1 MAATV
6 ATFPPTQV
14 DPTIG
19 ADGAR
24 GAAPSK
30 TGRGGRPTRVDAL
43 RLGDRILEVATEL
56 FLTEGYG
63 STSIEAVANRAG
75 ISKRTFYHRFDGKAE
90 LFAAVVHRVIQ
101 QIRPPASVPLI
112 EGTTLEGILT
122 RLARFI
128 LQAALS
134 PPALALHRLIT
145 TESAR
150 FPELARAVN
159 GEGSTREAILL
170 IGGLVAR
177 ERPDPPLSAEAL
189 ASMAQMFLDLVITEP
204 QRRALGLGTPMSA
217 AELDAWTQCAV
228 QVFTRGCM
236 GPDRPHQIQPT

>member
-6 ATFPPTQV
+6 ETSPPTPE
-14 DPTIG
+14 DPTIA

-24 GAAPSK
+24 RAPLSK
-30 TGRGGRPTRVDAL
+30 SGRGGRPTRVDAL

-63 STSIEAVANRAG
+63 STSIEAVASKAG

-112 EGTTLEGILT
+112 EGTTLEEILT
-122 RLARFI
+122 RLARLI

-145 TESAR
+145 AESAR

-159 GEGSTREAILL
+159 GEGSTQEAIAL

-177 ERPDPPLSAEAL
+177 QRPGPPLTPEAL
-189 ASMAQMFLDLVITEP
+189 ASTAQFFLDLVITEP
-204 QRRALGLGTPMSA
+204 QRRALGLGPPMTRV
-217 AELDAWTQCAV
+217 ELDAWSERVAQFYV
-228 QVFTRGCM
+228 RGCTA
-236 GPDRPHQIQPT
+236 PDRPEPASLR

>member
-6 ATFPPTQV
+6 ETSPPIQEE
-14 DPTIG
+14 PTIG

-24 GAAPSK
+24 RAPPSK
-30 TGRGGRPTRVDAL
+30 AGRGGRPTRVDAL

-63 STSIEAVANRAG
+63 STSIEKVATRAG

-90 LFAAVVHRVIQ
+90 LFAAVVH
-101 QIRPPASVPLI
+101 LI
-112 EGTTLEGILT
+112 EGTTLEEILT

-145 TESAR
+145 AESAR
-150 FPELARAVN
+150 FPELARAVS
-159 GEGSTREAILL
+159 GEGSTQEAIAL
-170 IGGLVAR
+170 ISGLVAR
-177 ERPDPPLSAEAL
+177 ERPDPPLSPQAL
-189 ASMAQMFLDLVITEP
+189 AATAQIFLDLVITEP
-204 QRRALGLGTPMSA
+204 QRRALGLGTPMTA
-217 AELDAWTQCAV
+217 TELDVWAHRVV
-228 QVFTRGCM
+228 QFFMRGCI
-236 GPDRPHQIQPT
+236 GADRSGRDPLS